1 MKDYYEILGVPRN
14 ATKEDVKKA
23 YRKLAHQYH
32 PDKKGGDE
40 RRFKEINEA
49 YQILSN
55 DDKRSQYDRFGGAGA
70 GGPEGGFGGFDFGNF
85 GFDQMDVGDIF
96 ETVFGRGGFSA
107 NGGKR
112 RGRDISIDIEIPFA
126 ESAFGTERRVLIRK
140 RALCD
145 ECSGTGAEKG
155 SSLSTCATCHGAG
168 TLRDTRKSLF
178 GTFTKM
184 VECGTCNGKGKV
196 PEKKCKTCKGE
207 TIIVKSEE
215 IHIIIPAGIEDGEV
229 IRISGKGEA
238 APNADMGDLYAKVHV
253 LPHAVFKRLR
263 HDLVMRLEVPLSAAL
278 VGSSEDIE
286 TLDGKIKVKIPQGVA
301 DSEVLKV
308 AGKGIVRDDGGRGDL
323 LIEVKIRMPKKIT
336 PALKS
341 LIEELKREGF

>member
-1 MKDYYEILGVPRN
+1 MKDYYDILGVPRN

-23 YRKLAHQYH
+23 YRKLAHQCH

-40 RRFKEINEA
+40 KRFKEINEA

-55 DDKRSQYDRFGGAGA
+55 DDKRSQYDRFGSSGGSGQEGA
-70 GGPEGGFGGFDFGNF
+70 GFGGFDFGNF

-96 ETVFGRGGFSA
+96 ETVFGRGG
-107 NGGKR
+107 GGKR

-126 ESAFGTERRVLIRK
+126 EAIFGTERRVLIRK

-145 ECSGTGAEKG
+145 ECKGTGAEKG
-155 SSLSTCATCHGAG
+155 STLSTCVTCHGAG

-184 VECGTCNGKGKV
+184 VECGSCGGKGKV
-196 PEKKCKTCKGE
+196 PEKKCRACHGE
-207 TIIVKSEE
+207 TIVIKSEE
-215 IHIIIPAGIEDGEV
+215 AHIIVPSGIEDGEV

-238 APNADMGDLYAKVHV
+238 APSADSGDLYVKVHV
-253 LPHAVFKRLR
+253 LPHATFKRIR
-263 HDLVMRLEVPLSAAL
+263 HDLVMRLDIPLSTAL

-286 TLDGKIKVKIPQGVA
+286 TLDGKIKIKIPQGVA
-301 DSEVLKV
+301 DGEVLKV
-308 AGKGIVRDDGGRGDL
+308 AGKGIMRDDGGRGDL
-323 LIEVKIRMPKKIT
+323 LIEVKISMPKKIT
-336 PALKS
+336 TALKA

>member
-1 MKDYYEILGVPRN
+1 MKDYYDILGVPRN
-14 ATKEDVKKA
+14 ATTEDVKKA

-55 DDKRSQYDRFGGAGA
+55 DDKRSQYDRFGSAGA
-70 GGPEGGFGGFDFGNF
+70 GGPEGGFDFGNF
-85 GFDQMDVGDIF
+85 GFDQMDMGDIF
-96 ETVFGRGGFSA
+96 ETVFGRGGFPA
-107 NGGKR
+107 GGGKR

-126 ESAFGTERRVLIRK
+126 ESVFGTERRVLIRK
-140 RALCD
+140 RAPCG
-145 ECSGTGAEKG
+145 ECSGTGAQKG
-155 SSLSTCATCHGAG
+155 SSLTTCATCHGAG

-184 VECGTCNGKGKV
+184 VECATCNGKGKV

-207 TIIVKSEE
+207 TISVKSEE
-215 IHIIIPAGIEDGEV
+215 VHIVVPPGIEDGEV

-238 APNADMGDLYAKVHV
+238 APNADIGDLYAKIHV
-253 LPHAVFKRLR
+253 LSHAVFKRMR
-263 HDLVMRLEVPLSAAL
+263 HDLVMHLEVPLSSAL
-278 VGSSEDIE
+278 IGSSEDIE
-286 TLDGKIKVKIPQGVA
+286 TLDGKIKAKIPQGVA
-301 DSEVLKV
+301 DGEILKV
-308 AGKGIVRDDGGRGDL
+308 AGKGVMRDDGGRGDL
-323 LIEVKIRMPKKIT
+323 LIEIKIRMPKKIT

-341 LIEELKREGF
+341 LIEALKHEGF